1 MPKERRTT
9 FPTRVRLPGGIE
21 GKDRLVIR
29 NPKGGRIRNGV
40 VHVQSTGSHFLP
52 ENPGGELF
60 KAPVCGRTM
69 GQKSHGAGESAEE
82 ADTQKQLVE
91 GKGRTFS
98 HDSYLMTES
107 VGKSICEQHRG

>member
-1 MPKERRTT
+1 
-9 FPTRVRLPGGIE
+9 
-21 GKDRLVIR
+21 
-29 NPKGGRIRNGV
+29 
-40 VHVQSTGSHFLP
+40 
-52 ENPGGELF
+52 
-60 KAPVCGRTM
+60 M

-91 GKGRTFS
+91 GEGRTFS

>member
-9 FPTRVRLPGGIE
+9 FPTRVRLPEGIE

-40 VHVQSTGSHFLP
+40 VHVQGAGSHFLP
-52 ENPGGELF
+52 ENLRGELF
-60 KAPVCGRTM
+60 KAPVCGSTM

>member
-1 MPKERRTT
+1 M
-9 FPTRVRLPGGIE
+9 
-21 GKDRLVIR
+21 
-29 NPKGGRIRNGV
+29 
-40 VHVQSTGSHFLP
+40 HVQSTGSHFLP

-60 KAPVCGRTM
+60 KAPVCGSTM

>member
-1 MPKERRTT
+1 M
-9 FPTRVRLPGGIE
+9 FPTRSRLPGGIE

-29 NPKGGRIRNGV
+29 DPKGGRIRNGV
-40 VHVQSTGSHFLP
+40 VHVQGAGSHFLP
-52 ENPGGELF
+52 ENLRGELF
-60 KAPVCGRTM
+60 KASVCGSTT
-69 GQKSHGAGESAEE
+69 GQKSHSTGESAEK
-82 ADTQKQLVE
+82 ADTQKQLGE

>member
-1 MPKERRTT
+1 
-9 FPTRVRLPGGIE
+9 
-21 GKDRLVIR
+21 
-29 NPKGGRIRNGV
+29 
-40 VHVQSTGSHFLP
+40 
-52 ENPGGELF
+52 
-60 KAPVCGRTM
+60 M

-91 GKGRTFS
+91 GKGRTFL

>member
-9 FPTRVRLPGGIE
+9 FPPRVRLPGGIE
-21 GKDRLVIR
+21 GKDRLIIR
-29 NPKGGRIRNGV
+29 DPKSGRIRNGV
-40 VHVQSTGSHFLP
+40 VHVQSTGGHFLP

-60 KAPVCGRTM
+60 KAPVCGSTM

-98 HDSYLMTES
+98 HDNYLMTES

>member
-1 MPKERRTT
+1 
-9 FPTRVRLPGGIE
+9 
-21 GKDRLVIR
+21 
-29 NPKGGRIRNGV
+29 
-40 VHVQSTGSHFLP
+40 
-52 ENPGGELF
+52 
-60 KAPVCGRTM
+60 M

-107 VGKSICEQHRG
+107 VGKVYVNSTGDRLKATYLRVTVTVSDFICGVNRNTSMVVHHTTIYKCI